1 MLQWHVGCKNLAVR
15 MADRLLAGVG
25 NITVRVKLIMAK
37 AINFDHILLVIL

>member
-25 NITVRVKLIMAK
+25 NITVRQLQ
-37 AINFDHILLVIL
+37 ILPGAENTAAAG